1 MSIDLI
7 TGFGWLVLKHPNLLE
22 PNTDKLYAKY
32 SINKINYNCNI
43 FNKLKKFLICF
54 VED

>member
-7 TGFGWLVLKHPNLLE
+7 TGFGWLVFKHPNLLE

-32 SINKINYNCNI
+32 NINI
-43 FNKLKKFLICF
+43 KLTIILLYPRT
-54 VED
+54 